1 MDYPLFDRPP
11 AGAGVTEYDL
21 AHAKQY
27 LRLLDAAAE
36 GADWRE
42 AATLVLGLDCVGSPD
57 HARDVHHAHL
67 ERARW
72 ITREGYK
79 DLLANPKGDTASLA
93 AIDAVTMPQRQPAA
107 ILAILITRESS

>member
-1 MDYPLFDRPP
+1 MPKISCDTIDPARGQAMDYPLLDIPP

-21 AHAKQY
+21 AHAKRY
-27 LRLLDAAAE
+27 LRLLDAAAD

-57 HARDVHHAHL
+57 HARHVHDAHL

-72 ITREGYK
+72 MTREGYRS
-79 DLLANPKGDTASLA
+79 LLADPEG
-93 AIDAVTMPQRQPAA
+93 
-107 ILAILITRESS
+107 